1 MRMSFFTSADFSR
14 WGNIGSR
21 WTTSGACPDAA
32 TSDGQISNVY
42 SLTVRNLDSLDH
54 TYRLNV
60 SGLPGLSF
68 DQHSIAVPAGES
80 RQAVITVKADPD
92 VIEKPSHS
100 IVLTLEAEEDGSIHL
115 ERDTRFIGNL
125 R

>member
-1 MRMSFFTSADFSR
+1 M
-14 WGNIGSR
+14 
-21 WTTSGACPDAA
+21 
-32 TSDGQISNVY
+32 
-42 SLTVRNLDSLDH
+42 RNLDSLDH